1 MAHPKVA
8 GVAVFGVPD
17 EDWGEQ
23 IKAVIQP
30 AAGQQPGPDL
40 AAGLM
45 ASLAGRLAKMKW
57 PRSIGF
63 IAGMPRDPAGQL
75 RKPHLRDPYRAGHER
90 AIRAVPRSVTCPSS
104 WANASRSCLS
114 KISNRVSTARDGG
127 HVTAHHGLGVLP
139 FSFGMERVV
148 NKRIVLGSIASAT
161 ALACVISTSGPAL
174 AAQASTP
181 PAPNA
186 ITGAISGV
194 TSPASGASTGATS
207 TPSNAVSGATNSATN
222 AVNGATSNV
231 GNTVSGVTGA
241 ASGPLSS
248 ATGTLNSA
256 TGALSGLT
264 GSGSGVSGLVGL
276 VSSLLTTV
284 LNLLSGLPLIGGLIS
299 SLTSSLGGVTGGLT
313 GTLGGVTG
321 GTAGLGGLTSG
332 LTGSLGGLTG
342 SLGGAT
348 GSSGP
353 LGALGGLTGGLA
365 GLLPG
370 ASSAASNTTTP
381 STGGGLLGLRKELP
395 GLRRLSARIAAL
407 RPVARELQ
415 TARAILQRAEAT
427 QPTASK

>member
-353 LGALGGLTGGLA
+353 LGALGGLA

>member
-1 MAHPKVA
+1 MGHPKVA

-148 NKRIVLGSIASAT
+148 NKRIVLGNIASAT

-207 TPSNAVSGATNSATN
+207 TPSNAVSGATNSATNSATN

-332 LTGSLGGLTG
+332 LTGSLGG
-342 SLGGAT
+342 AT

-353 LGALGGLTGGLA
+353 LGALGGLA